1 MTSTLVTHVGELTTN
16 DPTLGDG
23 TALGRL
29 TDGAFVVEDGRV
41 AWVGSA
47 RAAPAC
53 DRLLDVAGAAV
64 VPGFVDSHTHLVFA
78 GERSDE
84 FEARAAGRPPDGGG
98 IARTVAA
105 TRAASTDELGEGVAA
120 RVRALRA
127 GGVTTLEV
135 KSGYEL
141 TTEGEARDLELAR
154 RVTEQVTWLGAHT
167 VPPEYAHDRAG
178 YLALLTGP
186 MLERCAPLAR
196 WADVFCDVGAFDLD
210 EARAVLEAARSRGL
224 GLRLHANQLAHG
236 GAVRLAVEL
245 GAASADHLTHLDE
258 RDVEALATS
267 STVATLLPG
276 AEFSAGSTH
285 APARRLL
292 DAGATV
298 ALSTDCNPGTSYVTS
313 MALVIAL
320 AVREMGLT
328 CDEALW
334 AATRGGAR
342 ALRLDDVGHL
352 GVGARADFL
361 VLDAPR
367 AAHLA
372 YRPGADL
379 VTTHVATTPEP
390 ARAAVAPDAPPA
402 RRRAAAGPVLG
413 PVALEVRDLVVAY
426 GDHVA
431 VDGVDLTIAAGE
443 ILGLLGPNG
452 AGKTSTLSALEG
464 LVRPRRGSVSVDG
477 VDALRDPRAAR
488 ARLGV
493 QLQANSFSPDLTLAQ
508 IVRLFG
514 GLYGV
519 RLSAEGALARLGEVG
534 LDEEAGRGWKHL
546 SGGQQQRL
554 SLVVALVHEPSLL
567 LLDEPTAGLD
577 PQARRQLWARIDRVR
592 ARGASVLLTT
602 HSMEEAQAVCDR
614 VAIIDHGRLLAEAP
628 PGALVERYRDDARVR
643 AVARGEVTLEDVFIG
658 LTGSDLRE

>member
-1 MTSTLVTHVGELTTN
+1 MTSTLVANVGELTTN

-29 TDGAFVVEDGRV
+29 TSAALVVEGGRV
-41 AWVGSA
+41 AWVGPTG
-47 RAAPAC
+47 AAPSC

-84 FEARAAGRPPDGGG
+84 FEARMAGHPYDGGG

-105 TRAASTDELGEGVAA
+105 TRSASPDELRGGVAA

-141 TTEGEARDLELAR
+141 TIEGEARDLEVAR
-154 RVTEQVTWLGAHT
+154 EVTEQVTWLGAHA
-167 VPPEYAHDRAG
+167 VPPEFAHDREG
-178 YLALLTGP
+178 YLALLTGE

-210 EARAVLEAARSRGL
+210 EARAVLEAARARGL
-224 GLRLHANQLAHG
+224 GLRLHANQLANS

-245 GAASADHLTHLDE
+245 GAASADHLTHLDDG
-258 RDVEALATS
+258 DVEALASS

-276 AEFSAGSTH
+276 AEFSTRSPY

-328 CDEALW
+328 ADEALW

-379 VTTHVATTPEP
+379 VTTHVATLAEGPSAAPAP
-390 ARAAVAPDAPPA
+390 ARGAP
-402 RRRAAAGPVLG
+402 RREAEPTAGRG
-413 PVALEVRDLVVAY
+413 ATLEVRDLVVAY
-426 GDHVA
+426 GDHRA
-431 VDGVDLTIAAGE
+431 VDGVDLAIAAGE

-452 AGKTSTLSALEG
+452 AGKTSTLSAIEG

-477 VDALRDPRAAR
+477 VDALAHPSAAR

-519 RLSAEGALARLGEVG
+519 RLGPEDALGRLREVG
-534 LDEEAGRGWKHL
+534 LAEDAGRGWKHL

-554 SLVVALVHEPSLL
+554 SLAVAMVHEPSLL
-567 LLDEPTAGLD
+567 LLDEPTVGLD
-577 PQARRQLWARIDRVR
+577 PQARRQLWGRIDRVR
-592 ARGASVLLTT
+592 AKGASVLLTT

-614 VAIIDHGRLLAEAP
+614 VAIIDHGRLLAAAP
-628 PGALVERYRDDARVR
+628 PGELVDRYRDDARVR
-643 AVARGEVTLEDVFIG
+643 AVARGAVTLEDVFIG